1 MYIVTFNI
9 GDTDV
14 SKDILNNSSENMS
27 ECEKKNAQYLVNLLF
42 GLYFFLSVKVRS

>member
-27 ECEKKNAQYLVNLLF
+27 ECEKKMLNIWSIYYLDCT
-42 GLYFFLSVKVRS
+42 FFFQLK